1 MIPVGH
7 WYKGL
12 LLRLKKAEVEMPK
25 THVRTPLPMGKTVF
39 SIVILL
45 ILIFSKYIY
54 MASLNSYYTFYLIHK
69 FGVSVQ
75 ASQLYLFVFLIATA
89 IGTLLGGPIGDRVG
103 RKYVIWASILGAAPF
118 TLIMP
123 HVENL
128 YLTAILSFCV
138 GLTLSSAFPAILVY
152 AQELLPYKLGLISG
166 LFLVL
171 PSGWRGLH
179 RPYWGIWL
187 TGMV

>member
-1 MIPVGH
+1 MVIADRDEFYARGVVEPGFCWYVAAGPLLGSIGRDWFVSLPSGGLPVDFTRIGRKARIGTIAVPGRGKFGRIIGTVTCCRVCCSYGRKHIALFTILAFTAIMVMIPVGH

-75 ASQLYLFVFLIATA
+75 A
-89 IGTLLGGPIGDRVG
+89 PN
-103 RKYVIWASILGAAPF
+103 F
-118 TLIMP
+118 T
-123 HVENL
+123 
-128 YLTAILSFCV
+128 C
-138 GLTLSSAFPAILVY
+138 SS
-152 AQELLPYKLGLISG
+152 S
-166 LFLVL
+166 
-171 PSGWRGLH
+171 
-179 RPYWGIWL
+179 
-187 TGMV
+187 